1 MTIKQG
7 DAYDLPINLTINKS
21 AITEEILE
29 QIELIEFCFA
39 DFEPKIFSHEGDGA
53 IKYLDGLFLYPIT
66 QTETFSLSPGRHTMD
81 IRVLFNNSNVR
92 GLTTQIDI
100 KVVGAK
106 SKQVL
111 E

>member
-7 DAYDLPINLTINKS
+7 DAYDLPISLTINKS
-21 AITEEILE
+21 IITKEILE

-39 DFEPKIFSHEGDGA
+39 DFEPKIFSHEGDSA
-53 IKYLDGLFLYPIT
+53 IKYLNGLFLYPIT

-92 GLTTQIDI
+92 GLTTQIDV
-100 KVVGAK
+100 KVAGAK

-111 E
+111 M

>member
-7 DAYDLPINLTINKS
+7 DAYDLPISLTINKS
-21 AITEEILE
+21 IITEEILE

-39 DFEPKIFSHEGDGA
+39 DFGPKIFSHEGDGA

-92 GLTTQIDI
+92 GLTTQIDV
-100 KVVGAK
+100 KVVSSK

-111 E
+111 V